1 VAKPIH
7 GESKT
12 RHHRETKEFQIV
24 IGRLAQKLRRL
35 RSSQGWTIEQAAEAM
50 QIEPSHLKRLEA
62 ATANPTL
69 ALLVTAAKAFGIG
82 LLELLGK
89 D

>member
-1 VAKPIH
+1 MPKTTT

-12 RHHRETKEFQIV
+12 RHHRETKEFQAV
-24 IGRLAQKLRRL
+24 IGRLAKKLRRL
-35 RSSQGWTIEQAAEAM
+35 RSAQDWTIERAAEAM

-62 ATANPTL
+62 GTANPTL
-69 ALLVTAAKAFGIG
+69 ALLVTAAKAFRVS

>member
-1 VAKPIH
+1 M
-7 GESKT
+7 GRDRRGQ
-12 RHHRETKEFQIV
+12 RHRHVHAPK
-24 IGRLAQKLRRL
+24 
-35 RSSQGWTIEQAAEAM
+35 AM

-62 ATANPTL
+62 GTTNPTL
-69 ALLVTAAKAFGIG
+69 ALLVTAAKAFRVS